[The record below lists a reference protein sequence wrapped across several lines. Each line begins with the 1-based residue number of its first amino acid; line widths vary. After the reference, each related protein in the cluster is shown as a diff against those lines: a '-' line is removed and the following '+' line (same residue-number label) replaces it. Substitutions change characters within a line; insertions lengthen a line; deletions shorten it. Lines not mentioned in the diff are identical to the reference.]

1 MNDLVFFIVQV
12 FKIVGIIILATFYFK
27 RAVK

>member
-12 FKIVGIIILATFYFK
+12 FKIGIIILATFYFK